1 MYGHIEMRPELA
13 EYLENL
19 RRPEQPLL
27 ARLREETSAH
37 PLASMQ
43 ISREQ
48 GDLLRFLVQL
58 TGARKV
64 LEVGVF
70 TGYSSLAMAGA
81 LPEDGKLVGVDQ
93 SAEWTAVARRY
104 WQEGGVED
112 RVDLRLSDGVPG
124 LEALAA
130 ETGMLSSFDLAFVDA
145 DKLNYRA
152 YYEHALCLVRPGG
165 LIVVD
170 NTLWS
175 GDVAR
180 QEVRDADT
188 QAIRDF
194 NAFVS
199 VDSRVDTVLL
209 PLVDGITL
217 ARRRE

>member
-1 MYGHIEMRPELA
+1 MYGHIDMRPELA
-13 EYLENL
+13 DYLENL

-27 ARLREETSAH
+27 TRLRDETSTHAF
-37 PLASMQ
+37 ASMQ

-48 GDLLRFLVQL
+48 GDILRFLVQL
-58 TGARKV
+58 IGARRI

-70 TGYSSLAMAGA
+70 TGYSSLVMAGA
-81 LPEDGKLVGVDQ
+81 LPEDGQLVGVDQ

-104 WQEGGVED
+104 WEEGGVD
-112 RVDLRLSDGVPG
+112 GRVDLRLSDGVPG
-124 LEALAA
+124 LEALGA
-130 ETGMLSSFDLAFVDA
+130 EPGALESFDLAFIDA
-145 DKLNYRA
+145 DKLNYQN
-152 YYEHALCLVRPGG
+152 YYEHALRLVRRGG

-180 QEVRDADT
+180 HEIQDPDT
-188 QAIRDF
+188 EAIREF
-194 NAFVS
+194 NRYVS
-199 VDSRVDTVLL
+199 DDARVDTVLL